1 MARKTKA
8 EAEQTRHRIIT
19 CSRQVFS
26 RAGVTNTSL
35 EEIAHEAGV
44 TRGAVYWHFKN
55 KADLFLAVRAETGRL
70 LKLERT
76 GLGDALQRLER
87 GLLEALRRLE
97 DDAEARASYE
107 VMLWKCEY
115 VGEFSAVRDDLI
127 GAGAAFLADASHLY
141 QEAKTAKLLPLWLD
155 PEVAALETL
164 CFYAGLLKI
173 WLADPTGKLCRR
185 QAAAAITQHVRSRRV
200 GGLRSAS
207 AKRS

>member
-19 CSRQVFS
+19 CSRQVFC

-35 EEIAHEAGV
+35 EEIAKEAGV

-55 KADLFLAVRAETGRL
+55 KADLFLAVRAETGRI

-76 GLGDALQRLER
+76 GPGDALQRLER
-87 GLLEALRRLE
+87 GLRAALQRLE

-115 VGEFSAVRDDLI
+115 VGEFSAVRDDLM
-127 GAGAAFLADASHLY
+127 GAGVAFLADAKQIY
-141 QEAKTAKLLPLWLD
+141 QEAKVAKLLPPWLD

-164 CFYAGLLKI
+164 CFYTGILKL
-173 WLADPTGKLCRR
+173 WLADPTGKVCRR
-185 QAAAAITQHVRSRRV
+185 QAAAAIAQHVRGRRV
-200 GGLRSAS
+200 VGLRSAS
-207 AKRS
+207 AKRN

>member
-1 MARKTKA
+1 M
-8 EAEQTRHRIIT
+8 
-19 CSRQVFS
+19 
-26 RAGVTNTSL
+26 
-35 EEIAHEAGV
+35 

-115 VGEFSAVRDDLI
+115 VGEFSAVRDDLM
-127 GAGAAFLADASHLY
+127 GAGAAFLADARHLY
-141 QEAKTAKLLPLWLD
+141 EEAKVTKLLPLWLE

-164 CFYAGLLKI
+164 CFYTGLLKI
-173 WLADPTGKLCRR
+173 WLADPTGKLFRR
-185 QAAAAITQHVRSRRV
+185 QAAAAITQHVRSRRA
-200 GGLRSAS
+200 GTLRSAS

>member
-1 MARKTKA
+1 
-8 EAEQTRHRIIT
+8 
-19 CSRQVFS
+19 
-26 RAGVTNTSL
+26 
-35 EEIAHEAGV
+35 V

-76 GLGDALQRLER
+76 GPGDALQRLER
-87 GLLEALRRLE
+87 GLLVALRRLE

-115 VGEFSAVRDDLI
+115 VGEFSAVRDDLM

-141 QEAKTAKLLPLWLD
+141 QEAKVTKLLPLWLD

-173 WLADPTGKLCRR
+173 WLADPAGKLCRS